1 MKYCQEKKKMSAEI
15 LPSGSG
21 TDEDCNSSEIS
32 DSESQ
37 HHLPHTELSSYQ
49 PDLSFEPL
57 PVPAEYREKERELK
71 EIISQN
77 KQLSVEQLR
86 HYAKSPGGFVT
97 DDIRQELWHRLL
109 EIDLSA
115 PCENSNKNDLLSH
128 SEYSQVVLDVN
139 RSLKRFPPGIPIE
152 QRLALQDQLTLLI
165 LKVIHAYPRLRY
177 YQGYHDVAITFLLV
191 VGEMKAFRIL
201 EVLSN
206 DHLSENMRDT
216 MDETSYV
223 LNYMFP
229 LVNKRSSDLCEF
241 LERSCVGTMFCLP
254 WYLTWFSHNL
264 NRYSDVV
271 RLYDYFLAS
280 PKLLPIYLISVIVL
294 HREEDI
300 LQTSCEMPSVHCLLS
315 QLPEDLPFERLLE
328 EATELYREY
337 PPDQI
342 KQEVDERAKLNRAK
356 AANSL
361 RQRLFYW
368 VPSWV
373 APTTKFGLVFW
384 TASIAVGLYAMM
396 KVSDANPNLI
406 PLYQRLVN
414 LWTQW
419 FAWQSNLLH
428 LVVNNNDTDVLE
440 TVANVLGS
448 VTSNITGATKED

>member
-1 MKYCQEKKKMSAEI
+1 MFS
-15 LPSGSG
+15 
-21 TDEDCNSSEIS
+21 
-32 DSESQ
+32 
-37 HHLPHTELSSYQ
+37 LSV
-49 PDLSFEPL
+49 

-109 EIDLSA
+109 QIDLSA

-177 YQGYHDVAITFLLV
+177 YQIKYRRERNKDY
-191 VGEMKAFRIL
+191 
-201 EVLSN
+201 
-206 DHLSENMRDT
+206 
-216 MDETSYV
+216 TSW
-223 LNYMFP
+223 
-229 LVNKRSSDLCEF
+229 
-241 LERSCVGTMFCLP
+241 CVTSTL
-254 WYLTWFSHNL
+254 L

-315 QLPEDLPFERLLE
+315 QLPEDLPFERLSLSRSLKIYFRSL
-328 EATELYREY
+328 TEY

-342 KQEVDERAKLNRAK
+342 KQEVDERVIREAEKRKKEMEEIAVRRKLLEQAKLNRAK

-406 PLYQRLVN
+406 PLYQR
-414 LWTQW
+414 
-419 FAWQSNLLH
+419 
-428 LVVNNNDTDVLE
+428 
-440 TVANVLGS
+440 
-448 VTSNITGATKED
+448 

>member
-1 MKYCQEKKKMSAEI
+1 GYHDVAITFLLVVGEMKAFRILEVLSNDHLSENMRDTMDETSYVLNYMFPLVNKRSSDLCEFLESAC
-15 LPSGSG
+15 
-21 TDEDCNSSEIS
+21 TCRN
-32 DSESQ
+32 
-37 HHLPHTELSSYQ
+37 
-49 PDLSFEPL
+49 
-57 PVPAEYREKERELK
+57 YREKERELK

-86 HYAKSPGGFVT
+86 HYAKSPG

-241 LERSCVGTMFCLP
+241 LE
-254 WYLTWFSHNL
+254 
-264 NRYSDVV
+264 
-271 RLYDYFLAS
+271 
-280 PKLLPIYLISVIVL
+280 
-294 HREEDI
+294 
-300 LQTSCEMPSVHCLLS
+300 
-315 QLPEDLPFERLLE
+315 
-328 EATELYREY
+328 
-337 PPDQI
+337 
-342 KQEVDERAKLNRAK
+342 
-356 AANSL
+356 
-361 RQRLFYW
+361 
-368 VPSWV
+368 
-373 APTTKFGLVFW
+373 
-384 TASIAVGLYAMM
+384 
-396 KVSDANPNLI
+396 
-406 PLYQRLVN
+406 
-414 LWTQW
+414 
-419 FAWQSNLLH
+419 
-428 LVVNNNDTDVLE
+428 
-440 TVANVLGS
+440 
-448 VTSNITGATKED
+448 

>member
-1 MKYCQEKKKMSAEI
+1 MPNPQEVSLQI
-15 LPSGSG
+15 HFL
-21 TDEDCNSSEIS
+21 
-32 DSESQ
+32 
-37 HHLPHTELSSYQ
+37 LSS
-49 PDLSFEPL
+49 
-57 PVPAEYREKERELK
+57 
-71 EIISQN
+71 
-77 KQLSVEQLR
+77 
-86 HYAKSPGGFVT
+86 
-97 DDIRQELWHRLL
+97 DDIRQELWHQLL
-109 EIDLSA
+109 EIDLSKH
-115 PCENSNKNDLLSH
+115 CENSNKNDLLSH

-223 LNYMFP
+223 LNYMYP
-229 LVNKRSSDLCEF
+229 LVNKRSQELCEF

-294 HREEDI
+294 YREQDI
-300 LQTSCEMPSVHCLLS
+300 LQTSCEMPSVHCLLA
-315 QLPEDLPFERLLE
+315 QLPEDLPYETLLQDALEMYE
-328 EATELYREY
+328 EF

-342 KQEVDERAKLNRAK
+342 KQEVDERVMREAEKRKKELEDIALRRK
-356 AANSL
+356 QLEKRKQEERERDERAANSL
-361 RQRLFYW
+361 RTRLFYW
-368 VPSWV
+368 VPAWV
-373 APTTKFGLVFW
+373 VPTTGFGLVFW
-384 TASIAVGLYAMM
+384 TTSIAVGIYAMLKM
-396 KVSDANPNLI
+396 SEPNSSLA
-406 PLYQRLVN
+406 PLYQRLVH

-419 FAWQSNLLH
+419 FAWQSNLFRLMI
-428 LVVNNNDTDVLE
+428 NNTDTDVLE
-440 TVANVLGS
+440 GVVNVIGS
-448 VTSNITGATKED
+448 VVSNNTTKED